1 MTVFGPLKRQAG
13 DRAEPPRSF
22 YRAQLGCPLLVGR
35 RVQTSGLIAVDAGMQ
50 SKIDRVLSP
59 DQQEKL
65 KDLQRTHESI
75 NGESK

>member
-1 MTVFGPLKRQAG
+1 MTVFGPLKQQAG
-13 DRAEPPRSF
+13 DRAEAPRSF
-22 YRAQLGCPLLVGR
+22 YRSQLGCPLLVGR
-35 RVQTSGLIAVDAGMQ
+35 RVQTSGLIPVDAGMQ